1 MIVSRQWLLEYIPLD
16 LPVEEWADRLTMSG
30 CNLESI
36 EPAGHDFAVDLEI
49 TSNRADCLGHIG
61 IARELSVLL
70 DAPLKRPGAIVE
82 PIAELTETMTS
93 VELQCPDM
101 CPQYMARVI
110 RGVKVGPSPAW
121 MIERL
126 QTVFPGYK
134 PINNIVDIT
143 NYVMMECG
151 QPLHAFDFDKLAGQ
165 RIVVRKAKTGEGA
178 L

>member
-1 MIVSRQWLLEYIPLD
+1 MGRS
-16 LPVEEWADRLTMSG
+16 AHKSG

-36 EPAGHDFAVDLEI
+36 EPAGDDFAVDLEI

-70 DAPLKRPGAIVE
+70 DAPLSRPSAIFE
-82 PIAELTETMTS
+82 PIADLTESVTS
-93 VELQCPDM
+93 VELQCPEM
-101 CPQYMARVI
+101 CPQYMARVV
-110 RGVKVGPSPAW
+110 RNVKVGPSPAW

-126 QTVFPGYK
+126 QVVFPGYK

-151 QPLHAFDFDKLAGQ
+151 QPLHAFDFAKLAGQ
-165 RIVVRKAKTGEGA
+165 KIVVRKAKTA
-178 L
+178 RSSRQ